1 MTKRYCICVF
11 WEKDGIVRDYFSY
24 YLKGLQEVA
33 EKILVVVNGKIS
45 EDSRKLLSDMG
56 INILVRENKGLDFW
70 AYKAGIETAGYEE
83 LSKYDE
89 LILTN
94 CTCYGPIRPFS
105 EMFEEME
112 KRDCDFWGITK
123 HPEIKTCFRI
133 NSKKKVKIFEHIQS
147 YFMVFKNSMFTS
159 KDFKNYWKH
168 LKKVHNFEEAVA
180 YNEIIFTKYFK
191 DKGFKDDSYIDINS
205 HEKIIDNI
213 MLITYRFISKMKLPL
228 IKRKAI
234 CNDYTNNL
242 SRRIIPESTQILK
255 YLKNNTNYDINMI
268 YQDILA
274 TKTMSEI
281 KAHLGLNFVL
291 SSEYATDSKETNK
304 KIALIMH
311 IYYEDLIDYCL
322 KYAQSMPAGT
332 DIYIVSSKQ
341 SVLDLCEEK
350 SSLLPEYNFIY
361 RKKNNRG
368 RDVSAYLVTC
378 ADVFENYDYVCCMHD
393 KKTSTQQFGIT
404 GEEFSYHC
412 FECNLKSKNY
422 VQNIINLLDNI
433 PELGLLTPPTIEC
446 KLMPVIG
453 KEIISN
459 GDYLLKLYEG
469 LKLDVPFDIH
479 PVAPFGSMF
488 WIRGKAIAPLFR
500 HKWEYEDFP
509 PEPLPKDGTLSHAIE
524 RIYPAIVQEAGYLT
538 GWIMPEDY
546 AANYINNL
554 YYYLLQEKCRPKKI
568 SFIEKIF
575 SLINVYNS
583 GIKQKQLYLFGKR
596 FFVKHFKNP
605 FQISFDYLH
614 FIFKLGAV
622 KIKIKSHKITKFVDK
637 VIKKYPDYLSIA
649 VILKDEAADIQE
661 WIEFHRLVG
670 VDKFYI
676 YDNGSL
682 DNLKEVLQPYIKRGI
697 VKYNYW
703 PGKCRSFQAY
713 NDAMKRCWMKT
724 KWLAIIDTDEYIM
737 PVEKDT
743 IPEVL
748 KDFENFGGLGI
759 NWVIFDGND
768 HIKKPDGTTLENY
781 NRVRNFDSIDEHHIK
796 SIVNPRLVKYV
807 GNHNCIYWDNKYYT
821 VDENKQPIGN
831 MIPEGH
837 WLHQFNHIKHAI
849 TQERSINKIRINHY
863 WCKSKEEYIARLK
876 KGFVDIQNLERV
888 FDINRYCF
896 KDYKY
901 DNFAQ
906 KFVQPLKEKLSVCK
920 ENK

>member
-123 HPEIKTCFRI
+123 HPEYPFYYI
-133 NSKKKVKIFEHIQS
+133 NNKKKVKLFEHIQS
-147 YFMVFKNSMFTS
+147 YFIVFKNFMFTS

-168 LKKVHNFEEAVA
+168 LNKANNFEEAVA
-180 YNEIIFTKYFK
+180 YNEISFTKYFK
-191 DKGFKDDSYIDINS
+191 DKGFKDDSYVDINI
-205 HEKIIDNI
+205 HKQLVDNPMCATYNLLEKGI
-213 MLITYRFISKMKLPL
+213 LPVV
-228 IKRKAI
+228 KRKAI
-234 CNDYTNNL
+234 CGEFDKLFTRQL
-242 SRRIIPESTQILK
+242 ISKSAQIIKFLK
-255 YLKNNTNYDINMI
+255 DNTNYDTKMI
-268 YQDILA
+268 YQDLLA

-281 KAHLGLNFVL
+281 KAHLNLNYVL
-291 SSEYATDSKETNK
+291 SSEFSDKVQTNDK

-322 KYAQSMPAGT
+322 KYAQSMPDGT
-332 DIYIVSSKQ
+332 DIYFVSSKK
-341 SVLDLCEEK
+341 SVLDICKEK
-350 SSLLPEYNFIY
+350 ENLLSNYNVFY
-361 RKKNNRG
+361 RQKNNRG

-378 ADVFENYDYVCCMHD
+378 ADVFENYDYICCMHD
-393 KKTSTQQFGIT
+393 KKTSTNQFGVT
-404 GEEFSYHC
+404 GKEFSYHC

-446 KLMPVIG
+446 ELVHVIG
-453 KEIISN
+453 EEIISN
-459 GDYLLKLYEG
+459 GDCLLKLYEG

-524 RIYPAIVQEAGYLT
+524 RIYPAIAQEAGYLT

-546 AANYINNL
+546 AQNYINTL
-554 YYYLLQEKCRPKKI
+554 HYYLLQEKCRSQKL
-568 SFIEKIF
+568 SFLEKIF
-575 SLINVYNS
+575 SITNIQINGRKEKV
-583 GIKQKQLYLFGKR
+583 LYLFGKR
-596 FFVKHFKNP
+596 FLVKHFKNP

-682 DNLKEVLQPYIKRGI
+682 DNLKEVLQPYIKSGI
-697 VKYNYW
+697 VEYNYC
-703 PGKCRSFQAY
+703 PGKCRTFEAY
-713 NDAMKRCWMKT
+713 NDAVKRCSLKT
-724 KWLAIIDTDEYIM
+724 KWLAIIDADEYIM
-737 PVEKDT
+737 PVEKDS

-768 HIKKPDGTTLENY
+768 HITKPDGIAFENY

-807 GNHNCIYWDNKYYT
+807 GNHNCTYWDNKYYT

-831 MIPEGH
+831 IIPEEH
-837 WLHQFNHIKHAI
+837 WLSKHNNIKHAI

-863 WCKSKEEYIARLK
+863 WCKSKEEYITRLK

-888 FDINRYCF
+888 FDIDRYCF
-896 KDYKY
+896 KNYKY
-901 DNFAQ
+901 DNFAK
-906 KFVQPLKEKLSVCK
+906 KFIQPLKERLSVCK